1 VASNNNIHDTIKAM
15 MSNVNPTTSIVV
27 VLFLPLVIAGGSLL
41 LATTYL
47 HNRRSAKS
55 GIAEI
60 DQMDG
65 QV

>member
-1 VASNNNIHDTIKAM
+1 VASNNNIHETIKAVM
-15 MSNVNPTTSIVV
+15 FNVNPTSIVV
-27 VLFLPLVIAGGSLL
+27 VLFLPLVIAGGALL
-41 LATTYL
+41 LATAYL
-47 HNRRSAKS
+47 HNRRLAKS